1 MATAEQKNILD
12 IFATHPV
19 AMNILMLVIFVA
31 GIFVI
36 DRINVQFFPDFKLDF
51 VEVKTV
57 WLGAAAEDVE
67 TSITNRLELELK
79 NVDDLKNIT
88 SESRFGISLIF
99 LEFVPNTD
107 ISTAKQ
113 EVQSLVDIVT
123 SDLPTDADRPVVRE
137 IKRYELIA
145 NLVIAGQSIDQLRVL
160 ANEYKDDL
168 LARGVGKINF
178 RGLPTEEIAIQIPGE
193 TLRDLGL
200 NLHQIGQRV
209 QSHSSDSSVGISG
222 RNDSAREIR
231 FVDQRRSE
239 LSFEDVPVIVDSDG
253 RYISLGDIA
262 TIKRQPKADQVFLTY
277 RDKPAVQLTL
287 QRQKTTDTLNSAD
300 ILYTWM
306 DEIKA
311 QLPPSVEIAVYADQ
325 SIALRD
331 RLRVLINNGL
341 AGLVL
346 VLIVLYVFLN
356 TRLAFWV
363 AMGIPVS
370 LFGAVTILYLAGGT
384 LNMIT
389 LFGFIMT
396 IGIIVDD
403 AIVVGEDALTRFSRS
418 SSPAE
423 AACGASRRMFVPIVA
438 ASLTTIFAFLPVM
451 IVSGIIGIVLGQIA
465 LVVVCVVATSL
476 IEAFLILPG
485 HLRHSFEGILRKSKG
500 IKKSYVDRF
509 VERVRDHWFRRA
521 ITLSISNPITTIC
534 VGLGLLIVTVGLF
547 ASGRLQYSFFPTP
560 ELNQVFANVTFT
572 AGTPKSKV
580 DQYLQ
585 EVESLLHETDSEL
598 GGNLVRLSVVQ
609 HGATHAEDGDRRRA
623 GRNHGSVIA
632 ELIQSDL
639 REVRTTEF
647 LRKWQSK
654 IQHVPGLE
662 TVIVLTQSAG
672 PPGRDIEVEISGPS
686 KTAAKDAAI
695 SLSEYLQELPGVY
708 GILDNTS
715 YGNQQQILKL
725 TPLGQVLGLSVDEIS
740 RQLRSS
746 IEGIKIQSFTT
757 KYHDIEV
764 KLTLPAAETNR
775 LSELDNIH
783 IVLPSG
789 ESVPLLDVVVIHPSR
804 GFDSLLHR
812 NGDFSIEVSASVDE
826 STANTNEILQHL
838 DSEFRPQI
846 EEAYGV
852 TWAQGQRQED
862 QTATEQ
868 SMQVGALIAFILI
881 YLTLAWIFGSYT
893 WPLFVM
899 LAIPFGIVGAAW
911 GHFFLGIPFTIIT
924 ILGLIGLSGIVVNNA
939 IVLVVFYKRIRI
951 GGLGIKQAMI
961 EAGCRRLRPVVL
973 STLTTIVG
981 LLPLLFE
988 KSTQAQFLIPMAVT
1002 LVFGLAFST
1011 VLVLFFIP
1019 AILTLYEDVIEKI
1032 RDYFSTKSPAISEK

>member
-1 MATAEQKNILD
+1 MERKNILD

-19 AMNILMLVIFVA
+19 AMNILMLIIFVG
-31 GIFVI
+31 GIYVI
-36 DRINVQFFPDFKLDF
+36 SRINVQFFPDFKLDF
-51 VEVKTV
+51 VEVRTD

-67 TSITNRLELELK
+67 QSITNRLELELK
-79 NVDDLKNIT
+79 NVDDLKNLT
-88 SESRFGISLIF
+88 SESRFGVSLVF
-99 LEFVPNTD
+99 LEFIPGID
-107 ISTAKQ
+107 IATAKE
-113 EVQSLVDIVT
+113 EVQSLVDTVV
-123 SDLPTDADRPVVRE
+123 SDLPEEAERPVVRE
-137 IKRYELIA
+137 VKRYELIA
-145 NLVIAGQSIDQLRVL
+145 NLVIAGHSIDQLRVL
-160 ANEYKDDL
+160 ANEFKDDL
-168 LARGVGKINF
+168 LARGVGKINVK
-178 RGLPTEEIAIQIPGE
+178 GLPVEEIAIQVPGE

-200 NLHQIGQRV
+200 NLHQIGQRI
-209 QSHSSDSSVGISG
+209 QSHSYDSSVGISG

-231 FVDQRRSE
+231 FLDQRRSE
-239 LSFEDVPVIVDSDG
+239 LSFENVPVIVDSDG

-262 TIKRQPKADQVFLTY
+262 TIKRQPKSDQVFLTY
-277 RDKPAVQLTL
+277 RGKPAVQLTL
-287 QRQKTTDTLNSAD
+287 QRQKSTDTLKSAD
-300 ILYTWM
+300 VLYDWM
-306 DEIKA
+306 DEITP
-311 QLPPSVEIAVYADQ
+311 QLPPAVEISVYSDQ

-341 AGLVL
+341 VGLIL

-370 LFGAVTILYLAGGT
+370 LFGAISILYLSGGS

-403 AIVVGEDALTRFSRS
+403 AIVVGEDALTRFSRN

-423 AACGASRRMFVPIVA
+423 AACGASRRMFVPIIA

-451 IVSGIIGIVLGQIA
+451 IISGIIGVVLGQIA

-476 IEAFLILPG
+476 IEAFFILPG
-485 HLRHSFEGILRKSKG
+485 HLRHSFEGIVRRSKG
-500 IKKSYVDRF
+500 IKPSLVDRF
-509 VERVRDHWFRRA
+509 VAHVRDHWFRRA
-521 ITLSISNPITTIC
+521 ITTSISNPITTIC
-534 VGLGLLIVTVGLF
+534 IGLGLLIVTVGLF
-547 ASGRLQYSFFPTP
+547 ASGRLSYSFFPTP
-560 ELNQVFANVTFT
+560 ELNEVFVNVTFS
-572 AGTPKSKV
+572 AGTPRSTV
-580 DQYLQ
+580 DQYL
-585 EVESLLHETDSEL
+585 EEIEELLYETDSEL
-598 GGNLVRLSVVQ
+598 GGNLVRFSMVQ
-609 HGATHAEDGDRRRA
+609 HGSTHGDDGDRRRI
-623 GRNHGSVIA
+623 GRNYGSVVA
-632 ELIQSDL
+632 ELVQSDS

-647 LRKWQSK
+647 LRGWESK

-662 TVIVLTQSAG
+662 TVIVLTTTAG

-686 KTAAKDAAI
+686 KTAAKNAAI
-695 SLSEYLQELPGVY
+695 SLTEYLQELPGVY

-715 YGNQQQILKL
+715 YGNQQQIMKL
-725 TPLGQVLGLSVDEIS
+725 TPLGQTLGLTVNEVS

-746 IEGIKIQSFTT
+746 IEGIIIQSFTT

-764 KLTLPAAETNR
+764 KLTLPASEKNQA
-775 LSELDNIH
+775 SELDNIH

-789 ESVPLLDVVVIHPSR
+789 ESIPLLDVVVIHPSR

-826 STANTNEILQHL
+826 ATANTNEILQHL
-838 DSEFRPQI
+838 ETEIRPQI
-846 EEAYGV
+846 EETYGV
-852 TWAQGQRQED
+852 SWAQGKRLED
-862 QTATEQ
+862 QTATEA
-868 SMQVGALIAFILI
+868 SMKTGAMIALVLI

-899 LAIPFGIVGAAW
+899 LAIPFGVVGAAW
-911 GHFFLGIPFTIIT
+911 GHFILGIPFTIIT

-951 GGLGIKQAMI
+951 AGLGIKQAMV

-1002 LVFGLAFST
+1002 LVFGLAFSMI
-1011 VLVLFFIP
+1011 LVLFFIP
-1019 AILTLYEDVIEKI
+1019 AVLTLYERIVEKI
-1032 RDYFSTKSPAISEK
+1032 RDYWKSKSLALSAE